1 MDAILTYHTNPLT
14 CGVARFN
21 LALSQQLALPYL
33 NLFSPEALQTKLP
46 LVSIKR
52 SEFSGADA
60 LRLESIAGDPS
71 IWPGLR
77 LFFHDYSASPAEAK
91 LLRRAEIVYC
101 GNEVLFN
108 EMRALHDNVVLAWCP
123 GYLFDSRPFDQH
135 AEISIYT
142 FGMAHK
148 LRADYF
154 YRLRDLLDVTGKS
167 YAIYVSAAVHEG
179 KTLEDTFTAAYEE
192 LVECFGER
200 VRFLGFLSDGAL
212 YNRLTSSTFF
222 AAFFQDGV
230 RSNNTS
236 ISTAMQSGAVVLTN
250 LDARSPPE
258 LRHLVNVI
266 DIRQCHDR
274 LPLDPDVLE
283 TVRAGGQAFATSKG
297 WEPLV
302 DLFAAA
308 EGDLR
313 QGLQ

>member
-236 ISTAMQSGAVVLTN
+236 VSTAMQSGAVVLTN

-283 TVRAGGQAFATSKG
+283 RVRGQVFATSKG

-313 QGLQ
+313 QGPQ